1 MFESKQTMVSNKESL
16 MHFGYVRTSTDQQN
30 MELQIEALKAAG
42 VDDRNIYSDKM
53 SGSKR
58 ERPQLN
64 NLLEK
69 LRGGDTLVIWKFDR
83 LARSMYDLL
92 AITDSLNEKGVQFK
106 SITEDIDTN
115 SPMGKFAFHL
125 LGALG
130 QFERELIKERI
141 NAGIANARAKGK
153 HMGRPR
159 TLTEEQ
165 IKVAREMRQS
175 GTGVMAIARILGCS
189 RHAIYR
195 VTQ

>member
-1 MFESKQTMVSNKESL
+1 MEVV
-16 MHFGYVRTSTDQQN
+16 MHFGYVRTSTEQQN
-30 MELQIEALKAAG
+30 IELQIEAIKATG

-64 NLLEK
+64 ALLSK
-69 LRGGDTLVIWKFDR
+69 LRDGDTLVIWKFDR
-83 LARSMYDLL
+83 LARSMHDLL
-92 AITDSLNEKGVQFK
+92 AITDSLSKKGVQFK
-106 SITEDIDTN
+106 SLTEDIDTN

-159 TLTEEQ
+159 SLTEEQ
-165 IKVAREMRQS
+165 VKVAKEMRKS
-175 GTGVMAIARILGCS
+175 GSGVMSIARVLGCS

-195 VTQ
+195 VIQ

>member
-1 MFESKQTMVSNKESL
+1 MK
-16 MHFGYVRTSTDQQN
+16 FGYVRTSTDQQN
-30 MELQIEALKAAG
+30 MELQIEAIKASG
-42 VDDRNIYSDKM
+42 VDDRNIYRDQM

-58 ERPQLN
+58 DRPHLN
-64 NLLEK
+64 KLLGT

-83 LARSMYDLL
+83 LARSMHDLL
-92 AITDSLNEKGVQFK
+92 EITDKLNEKGVQFK
-106 SITEDIDTN
+106 SITEDVDTN

-159 TLTEEQ
+159 TLTDEKV
-165 IKVAREMRQS
+165 KVAQDMRKD
-175 GTGVMAIARILGCS
+175 GRGVMEIARVLGCS

-195 VTQ
+195 VV

>member
-1 MFESKQTMVSNKESL
+1 MK
-16 MHFGYVRTSTDQQN
+16 FGYVRTSTDQQN
-30 MELQIEALKAAG
+30 MELQIEAIKATG

-58 ERPQLN
+58 DRPQLN
-64 NLLEK
+64 ELLGK

-83 LARSMYDLL
+83 LARSMHDLL
-92 AITDSLNEKGVQFK
+92 EITDKLNEKGVEFK
-106 SITEDIDTN
+106 SITEDIDTS

-141 NAGIANARAKGK
+141 NAGIANARDKGK

-159 TLTEEQ
+159 TLTDEQ
-165 IKVAREMRQS
+165 IKVARDMKQQ
-175 GTGVMAIARILGCS
+175 GTGVMAIARVLGCS
-189 RHAIYR
+189 RYAIYR
-195 VTQ
+195 ATDE

>member
-1 MFESKQTMVSNKESL
+1 MLSNKEMVML
-16 MHFGYVRTSTDQQN
+16 FGYVRTSTDQQN
-30 MELQIEALKAAG
+30 KELQVGSLKALG
-42 VDDRNIYSDKM
+42 VDDRNIYTDQM

-64 NLLEK
+64 ELLER

-83 LARSMYDLL
+83 LARSMTDLL
-92 AITDSLNEKGVQFK
+92 EITDKLHEKGVQFK

-115 SPMGKFAFHL
+115 SAMGKFTFHL

-159 TLTEEQ
+159 SLTDEQ
-165 IKVAREMRQS
+165 VKVAQDMRK
-175 GTGVMAIARILGCS
+175 GGKGVMEIARVLGCS

-195 VTQ
+195 VL

>member
-1 MFESKQTMVSNKESL
+1 

-42 VDDRNIYSDKM
+42 VDDRNIYSDQM

-64 NLLEK
+64 KLLK
-69 LRGGDTLVIWKFDR
+69 NLRGGDTLVIWKFDR

-92 AITDSLNEKGVQFK
+92 SITDSLNEKGVQFK
-106 SITEDIDTN
+106 SITEDVDTN

-159 TLTEEQ
+159 TLTDEQ

-175 GTGVMAIARILGCS
+175 GTGVMAIARVLGCS

-195 VTQ
+195 AIN

>member
-1 MFESKQTMVSNKESL
+1 MK
-16 MHFGYVRTSTDQQN
+16 FGYVRTSTDQQN
-30 MELQIEALKAAG
+30 MELQIEAIKATG
-42 VDDRNIYSDKM
+42 VDDRNIYSDKV

-58 ERPQLN
+58 DRPQLN
-64 NLLEK
+64 ELLGR

-83 LARSMYDLL
+83 LARSMHDLL
-92 AITDSLNEKGVQFK
+92 EITDKLNEKGVQFK

-153 HMGRPR
+153 HMGRPK
-159 TLTEEQ
+159 TLTDEQ
-165 IKVAREMRQS
+165 VKVAQDMRLQ
-175 GTGVMAIARILGCS
+175 GTGVMAIARVLGCS
-189 RHAIYR
+189 RYAIYR
-195 VTQ
+195 VV

>member
-1 MFESKQTMVSNKESL
+1 VD
-16 MHFGYVRTSTDQQN
+16 FGYVRTSTEHQN
-30 MELQIEALKAAG
+30 MGLQFEALKSAG
-42 VDDRNIYSDKM
+42 IDDRNIYSDQM

-64 NLLEK
+64 ALMEK
-69 LRGGDTLVIWKFDR
+69 LKDGDTLVIWKFDR
-83 LARSMYDLL
+83 LARSMNDLIE
-92 AITDSLNEKGVQFK
+92 ITNKLHKKGVQFK

-141 NAGIANARAKGK
+141 NAGIANARDKGK
-153 HMGRPR
+153 HIGRPR
-159 TLTEEQ
+159 ILTDEQ
-165 IKVAREMRQS
+165 IKVAQDMRKN
-175 GTGVMAIARILGCS
+175 GKGVMKIARVLGCS

-195 VTQ
+195 AI